1 MARFILR
8 YTGTAESLPAQRQQL
23 LQALAAVPHHIVD
36 DSQRMLLIEFSFDI
50 AQLQSL
56 LPAWKVIEERSLGL
70 PREPGSA
77 N

>member
-1 MARFILR
+1 M
-8 YTGTAESLPAQRQQL
+8 
-23 LQALAAVPHHIVD
+23 PHHIVD

-50 AQLQSL
+50 TQLQSL